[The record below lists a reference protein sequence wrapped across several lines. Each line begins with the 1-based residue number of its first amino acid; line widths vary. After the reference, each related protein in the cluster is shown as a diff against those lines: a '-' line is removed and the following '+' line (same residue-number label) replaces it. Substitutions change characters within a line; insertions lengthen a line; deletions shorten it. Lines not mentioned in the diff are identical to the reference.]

1 MIRGVASK
9 VMWVGRA
16 TVFLVG
22 LAVILALL
30 FGVIS
35 RAAAHS
41 NVDNKLFHLAH
52 ANSASKPTALVSTLA
67 DAAKSALIVNNK
79 SGGSALD
86 LKVSSNEVAPMKV
99 NSNKVV
105 GKLNSDMVDGKHAG
119 AFLPR
124 GGTAAN
130 SDKLDDKDSSE
141 FANATHAHSGA
152 DITSGQVDEAHIDNS
167 IARDSEV
174 SNGFIQGR
182 GLAQHRARAFSPGE
196 NLFFWQMSNPDLS
209 VSYNC
214 PGDLASNGFIGIKNT
229 SGTETVNAFS
239 DNGLDNPF
247 YNQLDPNEFWSQG
260 AAAGGE
266 RISFQVQGTYVAT
279 IEVFSVHRTGD
290 NKCHVQAQAL
300 ITKP

>member
-1 MIRGVASK
+1 MTASYYSK
-9 VMWVGRA
+9 TESDGRYLGKTA
-16 TVFLVG
+16 K
-22 LAVILALL
+22 
-30 FGVIS
+30 
-35 RAAAHS
+35 AA
-41 NVDNKLFHLAH
+41 D
-52 ANSASKPTALVSTLA
+52 
-67 DAAKSALIVNNK
+67 
-79 SGGSALD
+79 
-86 LKVSSNEVAPMKV
+86 
-99 NSNKVV
+99 
-105 GKLNSDMVDGKHAG
+105 
-119 AFLPR
+119 
-124 GGTAAN
+124 
-130 SDKLDDKDSSE
+130 SDKLDNKDSTDFLGKTEKAANSEQLDGKDSAE

-152 DITSGQVDEAHIDNS
+152 DITSGQVDEAHIDS
-167 IARDSEV
+167 AIARDSEV

-239 DNGLDNPF
+239 DNGLENPF

-260 AAAGGE
+260 AAAVGE
-266 RISFQVQGTYVAT
+266 RITFQVQGTYVAT
-279 IEVFSVHRTGD
+279 IEVFSVHRTSD